1 VRRHEGES
9 GRAVGGDSDIQRGR
23 PNPDGRLFR
32 QATTRTLPRAYATHH
47 TCRSRSGASARP
59 GRQPAADPN
68 GQTSP
73 SYRLDQHFSHHLSPS
88 EEEIFVQGLTE
99 RGARSARSRSVRQI
113 SVSSEVPPK
122 PEARFSPYNC
132 GGGGPNVHVAANSP

>member
-1 VRRHEGES
+1 VRRHKSES

-23 PNPDGRLFR
+23 PNPDGRLFG

-47 TCRSRSGASARP
+47 ACRSQSGASAYA
-59 GRQPAADPN
+59 GRQATADPN
-68 GQTSP
+68 GQTGA

-99 RGARSARSRSVRQI
+99 RGAYLCARDRQ
-113 SVSSEVPPK
+113 
-122 PEARFSPYNC
+122 
-132 GGGGPNVHVAANSP
+132 